1 MTGQGFGNFGKSK
14 SPRIK
19 KYTFRYHS
27 SDGYLNLLKIE
38 SASRDEAV
46 KEFEQ
51 FVRDLEF
58 SLRVA
63 ADG

>member
-1 MTGQGFGNFGKSK
+1 MSRRGFGKSPKSK

-19 KYTFRYHS
+19 KYTFRYRS

>member
-1 MTGQGFGNFGKSK
+1 MPSKGFGKFPKSK

-27 SDGYLNLLKIE
+27 NDGYLNLLKIE